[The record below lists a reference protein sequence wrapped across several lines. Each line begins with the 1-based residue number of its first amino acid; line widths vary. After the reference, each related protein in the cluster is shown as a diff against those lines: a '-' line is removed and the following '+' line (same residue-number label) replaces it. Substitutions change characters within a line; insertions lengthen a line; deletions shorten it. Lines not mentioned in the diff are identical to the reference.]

1 MEYSNIEGYSH
12 LKRDSR
18 TNSIINTNMAEYN
31 EYLARKKI
39 KSEENQKIQN
49 MEKDLANIKG
59 DLDEIK
65 NLLRGFINE
74 PRWYKFR

>member
-1 MEYSNIEGYSH
+1 MS
-12 LKRDSR
+12 
-18 TNSIINTNMAEYN
+18 EYN

-39 KSEENQKIQN
+39 KSEENQKIQS

-74 PRWYKFR
+74 PR

>member
-1 MEYSNIEGYSH
+1 MEYSNIKGYSH

-18 TNSIINTNMAEYN
+18 TNSIINTNMSEYN

-39 KSEENQKIQN
+39 KSEENQKIQS

-65 NLLRGFINE
+65 NLLRNLVNGS
-74 PRWYKFR
+74 

>member
-1 MEYSNIEGYSH
+1 MKYSNIEGHSH

-18 TNSIINTNMAEYN
+18 TNSIINTNMSEYN
-31 EYLARKKI
+31 EYLVRKKL

-65 NLLRGFINE
+65 NLLRGLSNGS
-74 PRWYKFR
+74 R